1 LCIALSDK
9 QEHNIMAQYNVQE
22 YKDGDWKGFKFTV
35 KQFDSTVEAVEAIG
49 ESNVLALLNQQVASR
64 IRAKVKNSLP
74 KGLTKDELLTQQSRL
89 QEKHTDGVLF
99 STDDADKWKPD
110 QRELTPA
117 SLFKLAQAAF
127 KAGKLDEGKDLLT
140 QMTALME
147 EV

>member
-1 LCIALSDK
+1 
-9 QEHNIMAQYNVQE
+9 MAQYNVQE

-74 KGLTKDELLTQQSRL
+74 KGLNEDDLKTQQSRL
-89 QEKHTDGVLF
+89 QEKHHEGVLF
-99 STDDADKWKPD
+99 TSDDADKWKPD
-110 QRELTPA
+110 QRELTPTA
-117 SLFKLAQAAF
+117 LFKLAQAAF
-127 KAGKLDEGKDLLT
+127 NSGKAEEGNELLK
-140 QMTALME
+140 QMASMME